1 MSGKTRKTNNKKKG
15 NRVGNMKKSSV
26 IRFIVE
32 VAENVYREAMA
43 TGLKEKWGEEVFNR
57 EYSSIDTLD
66 DSGDFLEAMKNL
78 SEEDI
83 NVSIDD

>member
-1 MSGKTRKTNNKKKG
+1 
-15 NRVGNMKKSSV
+15 MKKSSV